1 MRSRYTAF
9 VLGDESWLAASW
21 DPSTRPARIHVSDDD
36 EWLGLT
42 VVSARG
48 GALDQEGVVHFVA
61 EVRRGGAVIRLEE
74 RSRFRR
80 HDGAWVYLDG
90 TIT

>member
-9 VLGDESWLAASW
+9 VVGDESWLRASW
-21 DPSTRPARIHVSDDD
+21 HPSTRPRQIHLSTDD

-42 VVSARG
+42 VLSAQG
-48 GALDQEGVVHFVA
+48 GPLDQEGVVHFVA
-61 EVRRGGAVIRLEE
+61 EVRRGEAVTRLEE

-80 HDGAWVYLDG
+80 HDGVWVYLDG
-90 TIT
+90 AVS

>member
-9 VLGDESWLAASW
+9 VLGDESWLRRSW
-21 DPSTRPARIHVSDDD
+21 HPSTRLRRIHVSGDD

-42 VVSARG
+42 IVSARG
-48 GALDQEGVVHFVA
+48 GPLDDEGVVHFVA
-61 EVRRGGAVIRLEE
+61 EVRRGDAVTRLEE
-74 RSRFRR
+74 RSRFTR

-90 TIT
+90 TVA